1 MSAKVDIT
9 VTLAGYQI
17 REQLYSGSRTLVYRA
32 VREADNQAVVIKLL
46 KREYPT
52 FSELVQ
58 FRNQY
63 SLAKNLDIP
72 GIIKP
77 HSLEPYHNGYA
88 LVMEDFG
95 GISLRQFTK
104 EQPQNLEQFL
114 IIALQLTDILH
125 QLHQQRV
132 IHKDIKPANI
142 LINPDT
148 KLLKLIDFSISSLL
162 PRETT
167 EIQNPNVLE
176 GTLAYLS
183 PEQTGRM
190 NRGID
195 YRSDFYSLGVSF
207 FELLTGKLP
216 FDSQDPME
224 LVHCHI
230 AKLPPNVCDVN
241 TEIPLVLGNIVR
253 KLMAKNAED
262 RYQSALGLKHDLHL
276 CREQLKEIAKIEH
289 FSIGER
295 DISDRFAIPEKLYGR
310 EQEVKILLEGFERVA
325 NGASEFMLVAGF
337 SGIGKTAVVNEVHK
351 PIVRQRGY
359 FIKGKYDQFNRNIP
373 LSAFVQA
380 FRDLMGQ
387 LLGESDTQLK
397 QWKNRILTALGEN
410 AQVIIEVIPELE
422 QIIGQQSPVV
432 ELSGSASQ
440 NRFNLLFQKFIQV
453 FTTVTHPLVMFLD
466 DLQWADS
473 ASLNLIQVSIGQR
486 ESGFMLLIGAYRDN
500 EVSLAHPLI
509 LTLEEIKKTG
519 TTVNTIALSPLSQE
533 SLNSLVTDT
542 LQCSAAIAQ
551 PLTKLVYQK
560 TQGNP
565 FFSTQFLKALHE
577 EGDIEFAPQVGHWQ
591 CDISYVRSLS
601 LRDDVV
607 EFMAMQLQKLPVAT
621 QNVLKLAACIGN
633 SFDLAT
639 LAIIYE
645 KSQAETATDLWKA
658 LQEGL
663 VIPSNDIY
671 KFYQSKSESQIEEN
685 GQLQAALTDEKV
697 IVSYKFLHDRV
708 QQAAYSLIPDNQKQ
722 LMHLKIGR
730 LLLSV
735 MNEAEKEE
743 KIFEI
748 VNQLN
753 KGSDLIVLATEQ
765 ERLAK
770 LNLAAAQKAKS
781 ATAYVAAIEYAT
793 KGIQLLAGSCWQQCY
808 DLTLALHDLA
818 AEVACLSSD
827 FRLMEQIVD
836 EVVQNARQLL
846 DKVKVY
852 EVRILADVA
861 QSNQP
866 KAIKTALSI
875 LKLFGVSF
883 PEQPTNADIT
893 ESLQQTQDVLKEKHL
908 EYLLELPEM
917 KDLKAL
923 AEIRIL
929 ATVTAAVY
937 QAVPELLP
945 LIVCKQVRLSV
956 AYGNAAVSA
965 QAYAWYGVI
974 LCGIGEIDLGDRISE
989 LAMGLLS
996 RFESR
1001 EFKASTINMVYP
1013 FIKPWKHHIQDSL
1026 APLLD
1031 GYHSGLEMGT
1041 LEYAA
1046 YCAYNYCSLSFF
1058 LGKNLSILEPEM
1070 KVYSQALAQLKQE
1083 VAHNY
1088 LRVFYQ
1094 SVLNFLGESKC
1105 DWEIKGVVYD
1115 EEIML
1120 PKHQQANDLYAMGTL
1135 YINKLILC
1143 YFFNEWEEAIKVA
1156 VDAKQY
1162 LNGVSGCFMIPVF
1175 HFYDSLT
1182 HLAML
1187 PNAQGKEGN
1196 SLPQEVIDNQK
1207 KLKEWSNLAPKNHLH
1222 KFYLVEAEQYRVLGQ
1237 MYEAMDYY
1245 DRAIASAK
1253 ANAYIQEEALS
1264 NELAGKFYLQWGKEK
1279 LAQVYIQEAY
1289 YCYAHWGAK
1298 AKVTDLEHRYP
1309 QLLAAIVQ
1317 QRQPSLTPS
1326 DTIFF
1331 PAFHSTETS
1340 SSSSITESLDLLTVL
1355 KASQTLS
1362 GEIQLEKL
1370 LAALLRIV
1378 IENAGAEKCVLMLL
1392 RSDSLDDTTG
1402 DRLVIKG
1409 TVTANTQPIVLQRT
1423 PVEESE
1429 DIPLRLIY
1437 HVKHSLKPVVLAD
1450 ATTHPTFASDTY
1462 ILNQQPK
1469 SILCS
1474 PILYRGKFA
1483 GILYLENNLTTGAF
1497 TSDRV
1502 EMLNLLCTQ
1511 AAISLE
1517 NARLYEQA
1525 QQTLAELR
1533 ASEAQFQ
1540 KVVDNIPGMVFK
1552 FCLATDGSFS
1562 TPYVSSGCYDLYEVD
1577 SQEVMAGVHNLH
1589 LMTHPDDRSTVE
1601 RLVINSARMLTPF
1614 RQEWRIVAA
1623 SGKIKWIQCA
1633 SKPELQA
1640 DGSVMWDGVVIDIS
1654 DAYDELC
1661 LRKQAEAA
1669 LQEKE
1674 QFLSSIYNG
1683 AEMSIFVVDVSE
1695 NGRFYYAGWNAL
1707 SERACGISSADAVG
1721 KTPAEVLDPA
1731 QAEIIQQQL
1740 AECART
1746 EMPVYHEQC
1755 LTLDG
1760 QESWWMINFN
1770 PLKNNEGRIYRI
1782 IGTSF
1787 EISDRK
1793 RAEAAVQT
1801 SEKNLLTIF
1810 NNVNNAI
1817 LVHDLNGV
1825 VLNANDSA
1833 LKLYELDKDEI
1844 RRISVLEHCSAP
1856 DNPFHLAPD
1865 FWARALTGE
1874 TVNFEWKSKKF
1885 RDGTV
1890 FDTDIT
1896 LSRIILDGETVILG
1910 NIHDVSEQQAALRER
1925 KRAEAQLNQ
1934 RTVELEETLQE
1945 LQHAQTQMIQS
1956 EKMSGLGQLVAGV
1969 AHEINNPVNF
1979 IFGNLS
1985 HANEYTKNIL
1995 RLLELYQKH
2004 YPNPDSEIEEEI
2016 EAMDLEF
2023 ILEDLPK
2030 LIYSMRVG
2038 AERIQK
2044 IVVSLRTFSRM
2055 DEAEMKEVNI
2065 HEGID
2070 STLMILQHR
2079 LKAKS
2084 DSPGIEIVKDY
2095 GELPL
2100 VECYAGQL
2108 NQVFMNLLSNAI
2120 DALEEA
2126 NTQNQLLNP
2135 TITICT
2141 VLVESKQ
2148 VVIKITDNGTG
2159 IPAHIKQKL
2168 FDPFFTTKAVGKG
2181 TGMGLSISYQ
2191 IVAEKHKGTLQCVSE
2206 LGQGATFIIMI
2217 PICQS

>member
-1 MSAKVDIT
+1 MSAKLDT
-9 VTLAGYQI
+9 SVTLAGYQI

-32 VREADNQAVVIKLL
+32 VREADNQAVVIKFL

-63 SLAKNLDIP
+63 ALAKNLEIP

-77 HSLEPYHNGYA
+77 YSLEPDNNGYA

-104 EQPQNLEQFL
+104 EQPQDLKQFL

-142 LINPDT
+142 LIHPDT

-162 PRETT
+162 PKETT

-176 GTLAYLS
+176 GTLTYLS

-207 FELLTGKLP
+207 FELLTGKVP

-230 AKLPPNVCDVN
+230 AKLPPSVCDVN
-241 TEIPLVLGNIVR
+241 SEIPLVVGEIIH

-276 CREQLKEIAKIEH
+276 CREQLNEIEKIEH
-289 FSIGER
+289 FPIGKR
-295 DISDRFAIPEKLYGR
+295 DISDRFLIGEKLYGR
-310 EQEVKILLEGFERVA
+310 EQEVKILLEAFERVA

-397 QWKNRILTALGEN
+397 QWKGKILRALGEN

-473 ASLNLIQVSIGQR
+473 ASLNLIQVLIGQR
-486 ESGFMLLIGAYRDN
+486 ERGFMLLIGAYRDN
-500 EVSLAHPLI
+500 EVSSAHPLI
-509 LTLEEIKKTG
+509 LTLEKIKKTG
-519 TTVNTIALSPLSQE
+519 TTVNTFTLAPLSQE

-542 LQCSAAIAQ
+542 LQCPAAIAQ
-551 PLTKLVYQK
+551 PLTQLVYQK

-577 EGDIEFAPQVGHWQ
+577 EGSIKFDPQAGHWQ
-591 CDISYVRSLS
+591 CDISNVQLLS

-621 QNVLKLAACIGN
+621 QNVLKFAACIGN

-645 KSQAETATDLWKA
+645 TSQAEAATDLWKA

-663 VIPSNDIY
+663 AIPSNDIY
-671 KFYQSKSESQIEEN
+671 KFYQSQSELFIEDNGQIEADN
-685 GQLQAALTDEKV
+685 KA
-697 IVSYKFLHDRV
+697 IVFYKFLHDRV

-722 LMHLKIGR
+722 LMHLKIGQ

-735 MNEAEKEE
+735 MNETEKEE

-753 KGSDLIVLATEQ
+753 KGADLIVLETER

-781 ATAYVAAIEYAT
+781 ATAYVAAIEYTT
-793 KGIQLLAGSCWQQCY
+793 KGIQLLTASCWQQCY
-808 DLTLALHDLA
+808 ELTLALYNLA
-818 AEVACLSSD
+818 AELTCLSGD
-827 FRLMEQIVD
+827 FRQMEQIVD

-852 EVRILADVA
+852 EVRILAEVA
-861 QSNQP
+861 QSQQP
-866 KAIKTALSI
+866 KAIQTALST
-875 LKLFGVSF
+875 LKLFGVLF
-883 PEQPTNADIT
+883 PEQPSDADIA
-893 ESLQQTQDVLKEKHL
+893 ESLQQTQDVLKGKDL
-908 EYLLELPEM
+908 EDFLELPEM
-917 KDLKAL
+917 KDLRGL
-923 AEIRIL
+923 AVIRIL

-974 LCGIGEIDLGDRISE
+974 LCGIGEIDLGDRVGE

-996 RFESR
+996 RCQSR

-1013 FIKPWKHHIQDSL
+1013 FVKPWKHHIQNSL

-1046 YCAYNYCSLSFF
+1046 YCAYNYCSLSYF
-1058 LGKNLSILEPEM
+1058 LGKDLSILEPEM
-1070 KVYSQALAQLKQE
+1070 KVYSQALAELKQE

-1094 SVLNFLGESKC
+1094 SVLNLLGQSKC
-1105 DWEIKGVVYD
+1105 PWEIQGVVYD
-1115 EEIML
+1115 EQMML

-1143 YFFNEWEEAIKVA
+1143 YLFNEWEQAMKVA

-1182 HLAML
+1182 HLAIL
-1187 PNAQGKEGN
+1187 PNAQGKEC
-1196 SLPQEVIDNQK
+1196 LPQEVVGNQK
-1207 KLKEWSNLAPKNHLH
+1207 KLKEWANHAPTNHLH

-1264 NELAGKFYLQWGKEK
+1264 NELAAKFYLNWGKEK
-1279 LAQVYIQEAY
+1279 LAQAYMQEAY

-1298 AKVTDLEHRYP
+1298 AKVADLEQRYP
-1309 QLLAAIVQ
+1309 QLLTAIVQ
-1317 QRQPSLTPS
+1317 QRQPLLRASE
-1326 DTIFF
+1326 TIFAPSF
-1331 PAFHSTETS
+1331 NSLQTS
-1340 SSSSITESLDLLTVL
+1340 SSSSITELLDLATVL

-1362 GEIQLEKL
+1362 GEIELEKILMML
-1370 LAALLRIV
+1370 LQIV
-1378 IENAGAEKCVLMLL
+1378 IESAGAEKCVLMLL
-1392 RSDSLDDTTG
+1392 SDTKG
-1402 DRLVIKG
+1402 DRLLIKG
-1409 TVTANTQPIVLQRT
+1409 TISTNTQPIVLQRI
-1423 PVEESE
+1423 PVEESQE
-1429 DIPLRLIY
+1429 IPLKVIY
-1437 HVKHSLKPVVLAD
+1437 HVKHSLQPVVLID
-1450 ATTHPTFASDTY
+1450 ATTDPAFASDTY
-1462 ILNQQPK
+1462 IQSQQPK

-1474 PILYRGKFA
+1474 PILYRGRFT

-1502 EMLNLLCTQ
+1502 ELLNLLCTQ

-1517 NARLYEQA
+1517 NARLFEQK
-1525 QQTLAELR
+1525 QQTLVELR
-1533 ASEAQFQ
+1533 ASEARFQ
-1540 KVVDNIPGMVFK
+1540 KVADNIPGMVFQ
-1552 FCLATDGSFS
+1552 FCLATDGSS
-1562 TPYVSSGCYDLYEVD
+1562 WTPYVSSGCYDVYEVD
-1577 SQEVMAGVHNLH
+1577 PKPVMAGVHNIH
-1589 LMTHPDDRSTVE
+1589 LMAHPDDRSTLGQ
-1601 RLVINSARMLTPF
+1601 LVADSGRMLTPF
-1614 RQEWRIVAA
+1614 SHEWRVMTA
-1623 SGKIKWIQCA
+1623 SGKIKWIQCV
-1633 SKPELQA
+1633 SRPELQA
-1640 DGSVMWDGVVIDIS
+1640 DGLIVWDGVVIDIS
-1654 DAYDELC
+1654 D
-1661 LRKQAEAA
+1661 
-1669 LQEKE
+1669 
-1674 QFLSSIYNG
+1674 
-1683 AEMSIFVVDVSE
+1683 
-1695 NGRFYYAGWNAL
+1695 
-1707 SERACGISSADAVG
+1707 
-1721 KTPAEVLDPA
+1721 
-1731 QAEIIQQQL
+1731 
-1740 AECART
+1740 
-1746 EMPVYHEQC
+1746 
-1755 LTLDG
+1755 
-1760 QESWWMINFN
+1760 
-1770 PLKNNEGRIYRI
+1770 
-1782 IGTSF
+1782 
-1787 EISDRK
+1787 RK
-1793 RAEAAVQT
+1793 RAEAALQT
-1801 SEKNLLTIF
+1801 SEKNLRTIF
-1810 NNVNNAI
+1810 NHVNNAI

-1833 LKLYELDKDEI
+1833 LKLYELDREQVTQ
-1844 RRISVLEHCSAP
+1844 ISVLQHCSAP
-1856 DNPFHLAPD
+1856 DNPFHLVPD

-1874 TVNFEWKSKKF
+1874 TVNFEWKSRKF

-1896 LSRIILDGETVILG
+1896 LTRIVLDGEAVILG
-1910 NIHDVSEQQAALRER
+1910 NIHDISDR
-1925 KRAEAQLNQ
+1925 KRAEDQLKQ
-1934 RTVELEETLQE
+1934 RTAELEQTLQQ
-1945 LQHAQTQMIQS
+1945 LQHTQTQMIQT

-2004 YPNPDSEIEEEI
+2004 YPIPDSEIQEEAN
-2016 EAMDLEF
+2016 AMDLEF
-2023 ILEDLPK
+2023 LLEDLPK
-2030 LIYSMRVG
+2030 LIFSMRVG

-2079 LKAKS
+2079 LKAKP
-2084 DSPGIEIVKDY
+2084 DSLGIEIVKAY
-2095 GELPL
+2095 GKLPL

-2120 DALEEA
+2120 DALEEG
-2126 NTQNQLLNP
+2126 NIQHQLLTP

-2141 VLVESKQ
+2141 ALVESKQ
-2148 VVIKITDNGTG
+2148 VVIKITDNGPG
-2159 IPAHIKQKL
+2159 IPAHIKQRL
-2168 FDPFFTTKAVGKG
+2168 FDPFFTTKPVGKG

-2191 IVAEKHKGTLQCVSE
+2191 IVVEKHKGTLQCVSE
-2206 LGQGATFIIMI
+2206 PGQGATFTIVI

>member
-9 VTLAGYQI
+9 VRLAGYQI

-32 VREADNQAVVIKLL
+32 AREADNQAVVIKLL
-46 KREYPT
+46 KREYPS

-63 SLAKNLDIP
+63 ALAKNLDIP

-77 HSLEPYHNGYA
+77 YSLEPYNNGYA

-104 EQPQNLEQFL
+104 EQPQNLKQFL

-142 LINPDT
+142 LIHPDT
-148 KLLKLIDFSISSLL
+148 KVLKLIDFSISSLL

-207 FELLTGKLP
+207 FELLTGKVP
-216 FDSQDPME
+216 FDAQDPME

-241 TEIPLVLGNIVR
+241 SEIPLVVGEIIH

-276 CREQLKEIAKIEH
+276 CIEKLNEIGKIEH
-289 FSIGER
+289 FAIGKR
-295 DISDRFAIPEKLYGR
+295 DISDRFVIGEKLYGR

-325 NGASEFMLVAGF
+325 SGTSEFMLVAGF

-397 QWKNRILTALGEN
+397 QWKWKILTALGEN
-410 AQVIIEVIPELE
+410 AQVIIDVIPELE
-422 QIIGQQSPVV
+422 EIIGQQSPVV
-432 ELSGSASQ
+432 ELSGNASQ

-473 ASLNLIQVSIGQR
+473 ASLNLIKVLIGQR

-500 EVSLAHPLI
+500 EVSPAHPLI
-509 LTLEEIKKTG
+509 LTLEEIKKAG
-519 TTVNTIALSPLSQE
+519 TTVNTITLAPLSQE

-542 LQCSAAIAQ
+542 LQCPAAIAQ
-551 PLTKLVYQK
+551 PLTQLVYQK

-577 EGDIEFAPQVGHWQ
+577 EGAIEFDPQAGHWQ
-591 CDISYVRSLS
+591 CDISDVQLLS

-607 EFMAMQLQKLPVAT
+607 EFMAMQLQKLTVAT

-639 LAIIYE
+639 LAIVYE

-671 KFYQSKSESQIEEN
+671 KFYQSKLELLIDENEQIEADN
-685 GQLQAALTDEKV
+685 QV
-697 IVSYKFLHDRV
+697 IAFYKFLHDRV

-722 LMHLKIGR
+722 LMHLKIGQ

-735 MNEAEKEE
+735 MNETEKEE

-753 KGSDLIVLATEQ
+753 KGADLIVLETER
-765 ERLAK
+765 ETLAK

-781 ATAYVAAIEYAT
+781 ATAYVAAIEYTT
-793 KGIQLLAGSCWQQCY
+793 KGIQLLTANCWQQCY
-808 DLTLALHDLA
+808 ELTLALHNLA
-818 AEVACLSSD
+818 AELTCLSGY
-827 FRLMEQIVD
+827 FGQMEQIVD
-836 EVVQNARQLL
+836 EVLQNARQLL

-861 QSNQP
+861 QSQQP
-866 KAIKTALSI
+866 KAIKTALSA

-883 PEQPTNADIT
+883 PEQPTDADIT
-893 ESLQQTQDVLKEKHL
+893 ESLQQTQDILKGKHL
-908 EYLLELPEM
+908 EDLLELPEM
-917 KDLKAL
+917 KDLRGL
-923 AEIRIL
+923 AVIRIL

-956 AYGNAAVSA
+956 AYGNAGVSA

-974 LCGIGEIDLGDRISE
+974 LCGIGEIDLGDRIGE

-1013 FIKPWKHHIQDSL
+1013 FVKPWKHHIQNSL

-1046 YCAYNYCSLSFF
+1046 YCAYNYCSLSYF
-1058 LGKNLSILEPEM
+1058 LGKDLSILEPEM
-1070 KVYSQALAQLKQE
+1070 KVYSQALAQIKQE

-1094 SVLNFLGESKC
+1094 SVLNLLGQSKC
-1105 DWEIKGVVYD
+1105 PWEIKGVVYD
-1115 EEIML
+1115 EEMML

-1143 YFFNEWEEAIKVA
+1143 YLFNEWEQATKVA
-1156 VDAKQY
+1156 VNAKQY

-1182 HLAML
+1182 HLAIL
-1187 PNAQGKEGN
+1187 SNAQGKECN
-1196 SLPQEVIDNQK
+1196 SLPQEVVSNQK
-1207 KLKEWSNLAPKNHLH
+1207 KLKEWANHAPTNHLH
-1222 KFYLVEAEQYRVLGQ
+1222 KFYLVEAEQYRVLGR

-1264 NELAGKFYLQWGKEK
+1264 NELAGKFYLEWGKEK
-1279 LAQVYIQEAY
+1279 LAQAYMQEAY
-1289 YCYAHWGAK
+1289 YCYARWGAK
-1298 AKVTDLEHRYP
+1298 AKVTDLEQRYP
-1309 QLLAAIVQ
+1309 QLLTAIVQ
-1317 QRQPSLTPS
+1317 HPQPLLSAS
-1326 DTIFF
+1326 NTIFA
-1331 PAFHSTETS
+1331 PSFHSTQTS
-1340 SSSSITESLDLLTVL
+1340 SSSNITESLDLATIL

-1362 GEIQLEKL
+1362 GEIELEKL
-1370 LAALLRIV
+1370 LMMLLQIV

-1392 RSDSLDDTTG
+1392 RDN
-1402 DRLVIKG
+1402 RLLIKG
-1409 TVTANTQPIVLQRT
+1409 TVSVNTQPIVLQRI

-1429 DIPLRLIY
+1429 EIPLRVIY
-1437 HVKHSLKPVVLAD
+1437 HVKHSLQPVVLAD
-1450 ATTHPTFASDTY
+1450 ATTDPVFASDTY
-1462 ILNQQPK
+1462 ILSQQPK
-1469 SILCS
+1469 SILCN
-1474 PILYRGKFA
+1474 PILHRGEFA

-1502 EMLNLLCTQ
+1502 ELLNLLCTQ
-1511 AAISLE
+1511 AAISLD
-1517 NARLYEQA
+1517 NARLYEQT
-1525 QQTLAELR
+1525 QQTLVELR
-1533 ASEAQFQ
+1533 ASEARFQ
-1540 KVVDNIPGMVFK
+1540 KVADNIPGMVFQ
-1552 FCLATDGSFS
+1552 FCLATDGSFW

-1577 SQEVMAGVHNLH
+1577 PKAVMAGVHNIH
-1589 LMTHPDDRSTVE
+1589 LMAHPEDSSTLGQ
-1601 RLVINSARMLTPF
+1601 LVADSGRMLTPF
-1614 RQEWRIVAA
+1614 SHEWRIVAP
-1623 SGKIKWIQCA
+1623 SGKIKWIQCV
-1633 SKPELQA
+1633 SRPELQA
-1640 DGSVMWDGVVIDIS
+1640 DGLIVWDGVVIDIS
-1654 DAYDELC
+1654 D
-1661 LRKQAEAA
+1661 RKLAEVERQAAEAA
-1669 LQEKE
+1669 L
-1674 QFLSSIYNG
+1674 
-1683 AEMSIFVVDVSE
+1683 
-1695 NGRFYYAGWNAL
+1695 
-1707 SERACGISSADAVG
+1707 
-1721 KTPAEVLDPA
+1721 
-1731 QAEIIQQQL
+1731 
-1740 AECART
+1740 
-1746 EMPVYHEQC
+1746 
-1755 LTLDG
+1755 
-1760 QESWWMINFN
+1760 
-1770 PLKNNEGRIYRI
+1770 
-1782 IGTSF
+1782 
-1787 EISDRK
+1787 
-1793 RAEAAVQT
+1793 QT
-1801 SEKNLLTIF
+1801 SEKNLRTIF

-1817 LVHDLNGV
+1817 FVHDINGV

-1833 LKLYELDKDEI
+1833 LKLYGLDKDEVTQ
-1844 RRISVLEHCSAP
+1844 ISVLKHCSAP
-1856 DNPFHLAPD
+1856 DNPFDLAPD

-1874 TVNFEWKSKKF
+1874 TVNFEWKSRKF
-1885 RDGTV
+1885 SDGTV

-1896 LSRIILDGETVILG
+1896 LTRIILDGEMVILG
-1910 NIHDVSEQQAALRER
+1910 NIHDISEQQAALRDR

-1934 RTVELEETLQE
+1934 RTAELEQTLQE
-1945 LQHAQTQMIQS
+1945 LQHTQTQMIQA

-2004 YPNPDSEIEEEI
+2004 YPNPHSEIQEEAET
-2016 EAMDLEF
+2016 MDLEF
-2023 ILEDLPK
+2023 LLEDLPK
-2030 LIYSMRVG
+2030 LIYSMRIG

-2055 DEAEMKEVNI
+2055 DEAEMKEVDI
-2065 HEGID
+2065 HDGID
-2070 STLMILQHR
+2070 STVMILQHR
-2079 LKAKS
+2079 LKAKP
-2084 DSPGIEIVKDY
+2084 DSQGIEIVKAY

-2126 NTQNQLLNP
+2126 NAQDQTLTP
-2135 TITICT
+2135 TITIST
-2141 VLVESKQ
+2141 TLLESKQ
-2148 VVIKITDNGTG
+2148 VVIKITDNGPG
-2159 IPAHIKQKL
+2159 IPADVKQRL
-2168 FDPFFTTKAVGKG
+2168 FDPFFTTKPVGKG

-2191 IVAEKHKGTLQCVSE
+2191 IVAEKHKGKLQCVSE
-2206 LGQGATFIIMI
+2206 PGQGATFIVII